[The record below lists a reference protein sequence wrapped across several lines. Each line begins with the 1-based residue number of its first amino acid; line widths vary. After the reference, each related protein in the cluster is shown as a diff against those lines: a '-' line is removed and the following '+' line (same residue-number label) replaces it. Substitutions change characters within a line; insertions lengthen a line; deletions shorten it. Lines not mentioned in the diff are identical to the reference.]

1 MAVRNE
7 LLGGTD
13 WEDAETLY
21 AADLNDTFDEVVN
34 AEVPNVFSTIAP
46 IGSVFA
52 WLKSLTNT
60 PTLPS
65 NWVECNGQ
73 TIDDEDSV
81 YNGVTIPDLNGSLG
95 TGLKGYF
102 LRGHTSSGL
111 TESSQNL
118 SHSHDVH
125 CGNQTQGGSQ
135 PQTKIYASSIQV
147 TSRDS
152 FSVPSDG
159 SGGSEA
165 RPNNYSV
172 VWIMRIK

>member
-21 AADLNDTFDEVVN
+21 AADLNDTFDETIN
-34 AEVPNVFSTIAP
+34 AEIPNIFSTISP

-73 TIDDEDSV
+73 TISDAESV

-95 TGLKGYF
+95 SGLKGYF

-118 SHSHDVH
+118 SHSHEVH
-125 CGNQTQGGSQ
+125 CGTGTQAGT
-135 PQTKIYASSIQV
+135 QTKIYASGIQV
-147 TSRDS
+147 TAKDS
-152 FSVPSDG
+152 FSVPSDE